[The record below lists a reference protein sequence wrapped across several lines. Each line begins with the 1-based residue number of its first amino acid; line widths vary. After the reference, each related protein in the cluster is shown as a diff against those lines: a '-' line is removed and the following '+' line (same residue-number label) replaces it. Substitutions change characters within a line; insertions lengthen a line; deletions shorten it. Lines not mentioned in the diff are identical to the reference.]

1 MVFAHVQ
8 QLLRHQKNSNIFDV
22 FIALYGDPILCM
34 KFYGTATTVDDLPRA
49 SSILL
54 CLLQT
59 KTHTKKQVK
68 VVNDASINDPLG
80 VGAIGKKQ
88 QC

>member
-1 MVFAHVQ
+1 M
-8 QLLRHQKNSNIFDV
+8 LLLNNNGIRSRAITSPPKNSNIYDV

-54 CLLQT
+54 CLLQA
-59 KTHTKKQVK
+59 KTHTKKQ
-68 VVNDASINDPLG
+68 ASKG
-80 VGAIGKKQ
+80 HE
-88 QC
+88 

>member
-1 MVFAHVQ
+1 MVFAHV
-8 QLLRHQKNSNIFDV
+8 QLLRHQKNSNIYDV
-22 FIALYGDPILCM
+22 FIALYGDAILCM

-54 CLLQT
+54 CLLQA
-59 KTHTKKQVK
+59 KTHTKKHVK

-88 QC
+88 QR